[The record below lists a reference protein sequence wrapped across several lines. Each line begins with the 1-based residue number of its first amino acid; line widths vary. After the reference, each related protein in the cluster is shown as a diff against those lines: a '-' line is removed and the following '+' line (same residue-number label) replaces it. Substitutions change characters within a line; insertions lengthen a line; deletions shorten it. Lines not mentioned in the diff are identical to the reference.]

1 MPACHRG
8 TRPLGGPID
17 TLSAGTD
24 ERPTM
29 TDGPGELAEVIEA
42 VHERV
47 TPDAAER
54 ELLEAVADELEARAE
69 RAVADLPVEADVV
82 RVGSTARGTWLAGDR
97 DVDLFVRFP
106 ADLPRQDLERYGL
119 AVGHEVLPEGHEEY
133 AEHPYVKG
141 EHRGFDVDCVPCHDV
156 ESAAEIQSAVD
167 RTPFHNAYLRE
178 RLDGSTAGDVR
189 VAKAFLK
196 AHGAYGANLRTRGFA
211 GYLVELLVL
220 EHGGFAEL
228 VEAAADWTPP
238 LRFDPVGHG
247 TREFDDP
254 LVVVDPTD
262 PERNVAAAL
271 SPTNLARLQ
280 HYAREL
286 LADPRESL
294 FEPHEPDPL
303 SATEIRE
310 AVADRGTE
318 PVAVRFDAPEIVD
331 DQLYPQLDR
340 SLSGLRDE
348 LDRRGFDPLRTARFA
363 DRTAVLLVECGVAE
377 RPRIERHGG
386 PPVGVRVHAEGFYA
400 KYEDDPDV
408 YGPFVEGGRYAVERR
423 REFRT
428 PGAVCESDALFD
440 VSLGPHVASALEAGY
455 EVHTGEELAAL
466 AEEFGVELARYFDP
480 VP

>member
-1 MPACHRG
+1 MNDG
-8 TRPLGGPID
+8 E
-17 TLSAGTD
+17 TD
-24 ERPTM
+24 ADAFDR
-29 TDGPGELAEVIEA
+29 VVEA
-42 VHERV
+42 VRERV

-54 ELLEAVADELEARAE
+54 DLMCEVAAELVERAE
-69 RAVADLPVEADVV
+69 RAVAGLPVDADVV

-106 ADLPRQDLERYGL
+106 ADLPREDLERYGL
-119 AVGHEVLPEGHEEY
+119 SVGHEVLPEGHEEY

-141 EHRGFDVDCVPCHDV
+141 AYRGFDVDCVPCHDV
-156 ESAAEIQSAVD
+156 ESAAAIRSAVD
-167 RTPFHNAYLRE
+167 RTPFHNAYLEE
-178 RLDGSTAGDVR
+178 RLDDPLRGDVR

-196 AHGAYGANLRTRGFA
+196 AHRAYGADLRTRGFS
-211 GYLVELLVL
+211 GYLVELLAL
-220 EHGGFAEL
+220 ERGGFRGL
-228 VEAAADWTPP
+228 VEAAADWHPP
-238 LRFDPVGHG
+238 VRFDPEGHG

-271 SPTNLARLQ
+271 STTNLARLQ

-294 FEPHEPDPL
+294 FEPREPDPL
-303 SATEIRE
+303 SPAGVRE
-310 AVADRGTE
+310 AVARRATT
-318 PVAVRFDAPEIVD
+318 PVAVRFDAPDVVD

-348 LDRRGFDPLRTARFA
+348 LDRRGFDPLRAERFA
-363 DRTAVLLVECGVAE
+363 ADTAVLLVECSVGE

-386 PPVGVRVHAEGFYA
+386 PPVGIRAHAEGFHA
-400 KYEDDPDV
+400 KYEDDPEV
-408 YGPFVEGGRYAVERR
+408 YGPFVEGGRYVVERR

-428 PGAVCESDALFD
+428 PAAFCEADALFD
-440 VSLGPHVASALEAGY
+440 VSLGPHVASALESGY
-455 EVHTGEELAAL
+455 EVHAGEGVAAL